1 LLVANEP
8 VRAHRCDKLKLIN
21 DYRIACAHSPF
32 PPSQDALET
41 MWAAVAA
48 DPGAFFRYF
57 GAALVSPPDQAG
69 GSATVDAIK
78 S

>member
-32 PPSQDALET
+32 PPSQEALET
-41 MWAAVAA
+41 MWAAVVA
-48 DPGAFFRYF
+48 DPDAFFRYF

-78 S
+78 L